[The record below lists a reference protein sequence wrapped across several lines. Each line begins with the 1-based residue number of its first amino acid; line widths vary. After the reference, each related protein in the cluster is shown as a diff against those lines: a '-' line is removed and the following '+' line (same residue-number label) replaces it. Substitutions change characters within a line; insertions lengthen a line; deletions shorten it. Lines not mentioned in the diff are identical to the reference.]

1 MFESKRRPE
10 EREGGMAA
18 EFNRVIMVGNLTWD
32 PELKH
37 LDNGTAVATLGLAS
51 NKTYTTRD
59 GERREEVCFINVTV
73 WGRIA
78 EVCCEYLSTGSQV
91 LVEGR
96 LKFDRWEN
104 AEGEPRSKHEIV
116 ANTVQFLGSPR
127 DREGGDFAREE
138 GEGGYTRSAPRF
150 DRPSG
155 GRGFGADSNQSEPS
169 DEPIDDDIPF

>member
-1 MFESKRRPE
+1 
-10 EREGGMAA
+10 
-18 EFNRVIMVGNLTWD
+18 MVGNLTWD

-37 LDNGTAVATLGLAS
+37 LDNGAAVATLGLAS
-51 NKTYTTRD
+51 NRTYTAGN
-59 GERREEVCFINVTV
+59 GERREEVCYINVTV

-104 AEGEPRSKHEIV
+104 EEGEPRSKHEIV

-127 DREGGDFAREE
+127 GRDGVVVEE
-138 GEGGYTRSAPRF
+138 GAEYSVHSE
-150 DRPSG
+150 SG
-155 GRGFGADSNQSEPS
+155 GRHAEPS

>member
-1 MFESKRRPE
+1 
-10 EREGGMAA
+10 MAA

-32 PELKH
+32 PELRH

-51 NKTYTTRD
+51 NRTYTTGD

-78 EVCCEYLSTGSQV
+78 ETCCQHLSTGSQV

-104 AEGEPRSKHEIV
+104 EEGEPRSKHQIV
-116 ANTVQFLGSPR
+116 ANMVEFLGSPR
-127 DREGGDFAREE
+127 GRDDAVVEE
-138 GEGGYTRSAPRF
+138 GAEYSVSSEDA
-150 DRPSG
+150 
-155 GRGFGADSNQSEPS
+155 GRHAEPS
-169 DEPIDDDIPF
+169 DDDIPF